1 MTASQQKAIAPLSSG
16 GDRPNQNVFSPNS
29 NRSPKF
35 QHSSKGHPCPLC
47 GRVKDNDCRWN
58 EEVVLCHTHV
68 EQDAGI
74 PGYVYRGQNDIW
86 GQYFPESKP
95 APKPTR
101 PKAQKEFIYCDHDGQ
116 PLVKVTRKDDGKGG
130 KKIYQ
135 SHWDG
140 SRWKSG
146 LGDLDRERLR
156 LYRIADSIN
165 QEAIAQQ
172 QPILIVEGEG
182 KVDLLLGMGIA
193 ATCSIGGAG
202 KWRKY
207 GYPNYLKDLQ
217 DAVVVLCP
225 DRDQPGVKHC
235 LDIEQDFPN
244 AQWLYA
250 FPNSAEWENLPKK
263 NGLDIADW
271 VAQENLSAEQ
281 ILGAIVPKSS
291 LHICQKVSETK
302 DEAVEDSEARKTIA
316 QLLLEVADQG
326 TYFHTPGRKA
336 YVDIHIN
343 GIRQTLRVRSSTF
356 KQWLQQE
363 LYLQYGKTVG
373 SETLNQVL
381 GLLEGKANFRGE
393 EREAF
398 LRIAEWEGKVYLDL
412 GREDWQAIEVDTE
425 GWRLVSEPP
434 VRFRRVNNLLAL
446 PQPQTGGSLTELRE
460 LVNMD
465 DDAWVLAINWLL
477 FSFYPKYPHPILVL
491 HGEQG
496 TGKSY
501 TANLLKALIDPG
513 KAPLIP
519 NVADLRNLAIAAENR
534 WVLAYDNLSHLSA
547 DQSDALCRIST
558 GGGFSTRT
566 LYEDDEETV
575 FEFIRPQMLTGID
588 SLASR
593 GDLLERSL
601 MVRLSRIPEEER
613 LTEAELNAKLEQL
626 QGRILGA
633 LLTALSETLKRLP
646 DTKPEKLPRM
656 ADFARFAIAAET
668 ALDLPVGSFLQVYAG
683 NRQEAHETALEASPV
698 ALAIQQMMATRQ
710 SWRGTAT
717 DLLTEL
723 AKLVD
728 DRTRQSKGWAGNA
741 RSLGKALTRL
751 APDLQG
757 IGIEVK
763 FERTNSKRCYQID
776 KVVNSTSPMSLTS
789 NPAQDTNFDDDITP
803 SSPVTDDEKNVTGI
817 SDMSAERHWQTPQK
831 RVWNVTTETGS
842 QHKFQGNGDESDVSD
857 DTDCSLSSNLVGK
870 KVKKRH
876 RLGWM
881 GTVQS
886 IHGDWAEVLW
896 SGEKIPTSVGI
907 SELEEIA

>member
-1 MTASQQKAIAPLSSG
+1 MTNFQQKAIAPLSSG
-16 GDRPNQNVFSPNS
+16 GDRPKQNVFSPNS
-29 NRSPKF
+29 THSPKF
-35 QHSSKGHPCPLC
+35 QHSGEGHPCPLC
-47 GRVKDNDCRWN
+47 GRTKDSDCRWN

-95 APKPTR
+95 SSKPTR
-101 PKAQKEFIYCDHDGQ
+101 PKAQKDFIYQDHDDQ
-116 PLVKVTRKDDGKGG
+116 PLVKVTRKDDGKG
-130 KKIYQ
+130 KKRIYQ

-140 SRWKSG
+140 SRWQKG
-146 LGDLDRERLR
+146 LSHLVKERLR

-172 QPILIVEGEG
+172 SPILMVEGEG
-182 KVDLLLGMGIA
+182 KVDVLLKLGVA
-193 ATCSIGGAG
+193 ATCPIGGAG
-202 KWRKY
+202 KWRGY
-207 GYPNYLKDLQ
+207 GYPNYLEDLQ

-225 DRDQPGVKHC
+225 DRDQPGIKHC
-235 LDIEQDFPN
+235 LDIEQDFPG
-244 AQWLYA
+244 AQWLYV
-250 FPNSAEWENLPKK
+250 FPNSSEWENLPKK

-271 VAQENLSAEQ
+271 VAQENVGVEE
-281 ILGAIVPKSS
+281 ILGAIAPKRHLCIYRELSAT
-291 LHICQKVSETK
+291 QEEAKEVSESK
-302 DEAVEDSEARKTIA
+302 KTIA

-326 TYFHTPGRKA
+326 TYFHTPSKKA

-343 GIRQTLRVRSSTF
+343 GIRQTLRVRNSIF
-356 KQWLQQE
+356 KPWLQQE
-363 LYLQYGKTVG
+363 LYLQHGKPVG

-381 GLLEGKANFRGE
+381 GLLEGRAIFLGE
-393 EREAF
+393 EREVF

-412 GREDWQAIEVDTE
+412 ARDDWKAVEIDTE

-434 VRFRRVNNLLAL
+434 VRFHQVNNLLAL
-446 PQPQTGGSLTELRE
+446 PQPQKGGSLAELRE

-465 DDAWVLAINWLL
+465 DGAWVLAINWLL

-491 HGEQG
+491 YGEQG

-513 KAPLIP
+513 KAPLIA

-566 LYEDDEETV
+566 LYKDDEETV

-601 MVRLSRIPEEER
+601 MVRLSRIPEEGR

-626 QGRILGA
+626 RGRILGA

-646 DTKPEKLPRM
+646 DTKPERLPRM

-668 ALDLPVGSFLQVYAG
+668 ALDLPVGSFLQVYSG
-683 NRQEAHETALEASPV
+683 NRQEAHETVLDAFPV
-698 ALAIQQMMATRQ
+698 ALAIQRMMETRQ
-710 SWRGTAT
+710 SWTGTAT
-717 DLLTEL
+717 DLVQEL
-723 AKLVD
+723 EKFVD
-728 DRTRQSKGWAGNA
+728 KRITKRKEWAGNA

-751 APDLQG
+751 APDLLG

-776 KVVNSTSPMSLTS
+776 KVVSSTSQMSQIRS
-789 NPAQDTNFDDDITP
+789 INSGNNCYK
-803 SSPVTDDEKNVTGI
+803 SSTFRASI
-817 SDMSAERHWQTPQK
+817 S
-831 RVWNVTTETGS
+831 V
-842 QHKFQGNGDESDVSD
+842 
-857 DTDCSLSSNLVGK
+857 CSL
-870 KVKKRH
+870 
-876 RLGWM
+876 M
-881 GTVQS
+881 G
-886 IHGDWAEVLW
+886 
-896 SGEKIPTSVGI
+896 
-907 SELEEIA
+907 